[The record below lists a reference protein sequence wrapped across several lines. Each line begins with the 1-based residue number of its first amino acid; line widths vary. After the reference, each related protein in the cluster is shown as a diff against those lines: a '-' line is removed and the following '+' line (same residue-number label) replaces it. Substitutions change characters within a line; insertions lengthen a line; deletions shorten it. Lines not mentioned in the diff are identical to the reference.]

1 MSNKPPQVLDC
12 AKVIEYA
19 IVNDSVTYEE
29 RKTFFV
35 GGHLLGEIPKL
46 AICQNLGESEFLLF
60 HCDKDWN
67 VLGAAG
73 LQSIDQAKR
82 KIERSYHGITKE
94 WKSLGTTEEEL
105 REFLKKN
112 LAYDACFFL
121 KNTDIES

>member
-12 AKVIEYA
+12 ARVIEYA

-112 LAYDACFFL
+112 RY
-121 KNTDIES
+121 